1 MLVIGLFVF
10 VIYNMAAPQLRG
22 VLTHISVIKRD
33 ILAWMVG
40 SQGQYVDYLAIAIG
54 SSVFVWVILWLMN
67 KLRV

>member
-33 ILAWMVG
+33 IFAWMVG

-54 SSVFVWVILWLMN
+54 SSVFVWVILWLM
-67 KLRV
+67 KRLRV